1 MIERERIEVG
11 GPPADGNR
19 ITRRRL
25 AQGAVAAG
33 LGLGALG
40 AGTATAAPRRVRRGK
55 AITLEYWK
63 FDDTTAD
70 KTIKAAVKQW
80 NAANPDVQV
89 KLSTFP
95 FDDYTNGTK
104 LTTAFASGKGPDMF
118 WVSASTM
125 LDFVTN
131 GIAADIGDV
140 LGSSKSKFSK
150 AAIDA
155 VTVAGKIK
163 AVPFEQSPMGIY
175 YRTDIFEKAGIDVPA
190 NWDDLRSAAKELTT
204 KKRAGII
211 IEPSPGAYGDFAWW
225 SFLWSAG
232 GEVVDKNWKKSLL
245 RTPEAASAF
254 QLWGDLVRDGSS
266 PKKLAEAS
274 NIISHIGRG
283 NAAMQV
289 CGFWAVQNMKD
300 EYAKVP
306 YSVFPV
312 PGHNGHK
319 PVSVYGGWMQMLNGK
334 SDNLD
339 AAKAFTRW
347 QWITQTKFPRTW
359 ACVANTQFSTRADV
373 RASCASVFDT
383 PQHKVF
389 QNKLLPIAR
398 AEPRYSSQML
408 KAVSDGLQASMFSG
422 KSGEQAADLA
432 ASGIDRFLT
441 TYKGAH

>member
-1 MIERERIEVG
+1 MIERERIEAG
-11 GPPADGNR
+11 GPAAEGNR

-25 AQGAVAAG
+25 AQRAAAAG
-33 LGLGALG
+33 LGLAALG
-40 AGTATAAPRRVRRGK
+40 TGTAVAAPRRVRRTQ
-55 AITLEYWK
+55 AVTLNYWK
-63 FDDTTAD
+63 FDDTAD
-70 KTIKAAVKQW
+70 KVIKPIIKQW
-80 NAANPDVQV
+80 NTANPDVQV

-104 LTTAFASGKGPDMF
+104 LTTAFASGKGPDIF
-118 WVSASTM
+118 WTSASTM

-131 GIAADIGDV
+131 GIAADLGDV
-140 LGSSKSKFSK
+140 IGSAKPKFSK
-150 AAIDA
+150 ASMEA
-155 VTVAGKIK
+155 VTVAGKIR
-163 AVPFEQSPMGIY
+163 ALPFEQSPMGIY
-175 YRTDIFEKAGIDVPA
+175 YRTDIFEKAGIKVPA
-190 NWDDLRSAAKELTT
+190 NWEDLRSAAKELTT
-204 KKRAGII
+204 KKRAGMI

-254 QLWGDLVRDGSS
+254 QLWGDLIRDGSS
-266 PKKLAEAS
+266 PKKLTEFSA
-274 NIISHIGRG
+274 IISSLGRG

-289 CGFWAVQNMKD
+289 CGYWAVQNMTAFPK
-300 EYAKVP
+300 AP

-319 PVSVYGGWMQMLNGK
+319 PVSVYGGWQQMVNGQSK
-334 SDNLD
+334 NLE

-347 QWITQTKFPRTW
+347 QWVTQTKFPHTW
-359 ACVANTQFSTRADV
+359 ACVANTEFSTRADV
-373 RASCASVFDT
+373 RATCAAQFNT

-389 QNKLLPIAR
+389 EQKLLPISR
-398 AEPRYSSQML
+398 AEPRYSSQMI

-422 KSGEQAADLA
+422 KTGEQSATIAAD
-432 ASGIDRFLT
+432 GIDRFLK

>member
-1 MIERERIEVG
+1 MIERERIEAG
-11 GPPADGNR
+11 GPPADGTR

-40 AGTATAAPRRVRRGK
+40 TPTASAAPRRVRRSK
-55 AITLEYWK
+55 AVTLQYWK
-63 FDDTTAD
+63 FDDTAD
-70 KTIKAAVKQW
+70 RVIRPMIKQW

-104 LTTAFASGKGPDMF
+104 LTTAFASGKGPDVF
-118 WVSASTM
+118 WTSASTM

-140 LGSSKSKFSK
+140 IGSAKSKFSK
-150 AAIDA
+150 ASMEA
-155 VTVAGKIK
+155 VTVAGKIR
-163 AVPFEQSPMGIY
+163 ALPFEQSPMGIY
-175 YRTDIFEKAGIDVPA
+175 YRTDIFEKAGISVPT
-190 NWDDLRSAAKELTT
+190 NWEDLRSAAKELTT

-254 QLWGDLVRDGSS
+254 QLWGDFIRDGSS
-266 PKKLAEAS
+266 PKKLTEFSA
-274 NIISHIGRG
+274 IISHLGRG

-289 CGFWAVQNMKD
+289 CGYWAVQNMTTFPK
-300 EYAKVP
+300 AP
-306 YSVFPV
+306 YSVFAV

-319 PVSVYGGWMQMLNGK
+319 PASVYGGWQQMVNAQ

-347 QWITQTKFPRTW
+347 QWVTQTKFPHTW
-359 ACVANTQFSTRADV
+359 ACVANTEFSTRADV
-373 RASCASVFDT
+373 RATCAAQFNT
-383 PQHKVF
+383 PQHKIF
-389 QNKLLPIAR
+389 EKKLLPISR
-398 AEPRYSSQML
+398 AEPRYSSQMI

-422 KSGEQAADLA
+422 KTGEQSAKIAAD
-432 ASGIDRFLT
+432 GVDRFLA